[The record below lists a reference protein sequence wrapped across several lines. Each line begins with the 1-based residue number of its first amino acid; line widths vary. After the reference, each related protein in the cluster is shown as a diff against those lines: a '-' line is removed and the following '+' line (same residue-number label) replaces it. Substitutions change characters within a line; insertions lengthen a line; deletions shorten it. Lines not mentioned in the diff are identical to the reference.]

1 MNISEMNIIIVF
13 LPFSLNFS
21 INSHVSIWYIS
32 SPKCSILNICC
43 FKQDLDRNNV
53 WWVESGSMNL
63 WGFNRM
69 YVPKVTSW
77 PPFFFFLHVVE
88 RAKKRLAPEWMYS
101 RNRESLSF
109 SLQPR
114 AEILHATNCYY
125 CLWWGKSE
133 ALLPTSNY
141 PSPLPR

>member
-1 MNISEMNIIIVF
+1 M
-13 LPFSLNFS
+13 FSPLFFQFFNQLARFYM
-21 INSHVSIWYIS
+21 IHLDL
-32 SPKCSILNICC
+32 KCSILNICC

-77 PPFFFFLHVVE
+77 PPFFFLHVVE

-141 PSPLPR
+141 PLLPR